1 MKSRPTF
8 AAALTAAAQRLY
20 APLILAVAAPA
31 AVGAPVIL
39 QNATATAT
47 QGGFSISQTIDGNLG
62 GVGVINGWAIHD
74 NIGNI
79 DSETAV
85 YETLA
90 DVGGPGG
97 AAFTFTLTQ
106 NYGSSITI
114 GRFRLSITEDD
125 RSSFADG
132 LNQGGD
138 VTANWIVLGTRSA
151 VATNDATLT
160 IQPDGSILAGGAS
173 PATTVYT
180 VTAATEVTSITGI
193 RLEAIDD
200 ASLPNT
206 GPGRAPNGNLVL
218 QEFAVDVV
226 DFPDPPTADFDENGM
241 VNGSDL
247 AIWKTGFGTGATHMQ
262 GNTNTQL
269 DSDVDGGDFL
279 IWQRQLGGPGGAV
292 SSSTTVS
299 AVVPEPASIAL
310 IGLGGVGL
318 LRRRRV

>member
-1 MKSRPTF
+1 M
-8 AAALTAAAQRLY
+8 
-20 APLILAVAAPA
+20 
-31 AVGAPVIL
+31 
-39 QNATATAT
+39 
-47 QGGFSISQTIDGNLG
+47 
-62 GVGVINGWAIHD
+62 
-74 NIGNI
+74 
-79 DSETAV
+79 
-85 YETLA
+85 
-90 DVGGPGG
+90 
-97 AAFTFTLTQ
+97 
-106 NYGSSITI
+106 
-114 GRFRLSITEDD
+114 
-125 RSSFADG
+125 
-132 LNQGGD
+132 
-138 VTANWIVLGTRSA
+138 
-151 VATNDATLT
+151 
-160 IQPDGSILAGGAS
+160 
-173 PATTVYT
+173 
-180 VTAATEVTSITGI
+180 TSITGI